1 MSRQLAFHV
10 NAAVCTGCKACQV
23 ACKDKNNLEVG
34 RLFRR
39 VYDVDGGGWVERN
52 GFMEPNV
59 FAYSLSISCMHCQSP
74 LCLEVCPTGATFKRA
89 DGIVMVNKDVCI
101 GCRYCEWA
109 CPYGARQF
117 NEATGQSSKCDFCA
131 DLLDKGE
138 QPACVATCPQR
149 ALEIG
154 ELSELQAKYGATSQ
168 VYPLPEADL
177 TQPSIVITPHPAML
191 LANANTARVAKPG
204 EV

>member
-1 MSRQLAFHV
+1 MSKQLAFHV

-109 CPYGARQF
+109 CPYGARVY
-117 NEATGQSSKCDFCA
+117 NETTHTVTKCNMCA
-131 DLLDKGE
+131 DLLDQGE
-138 QPACVATCPQR
+138 QPACVGSCPMR
-149 ALEIG
+149 ALEVG
-154 ELSELQAKYGATSQ
+154 ELSALQAKYGMADE
-168 VYPLPEADL
+168 VYPLPTADV
-177 TQPSIVITPHPAML
+177 TRPAVVIQAHRDASL
-191 LANANTARVAKPG
+191 VKARGGYIANED